1 MDVLI
6 QTQHKDKLW
15 LCDLGGGSGAISK
28 LCILFETK
36 LVTETND
43 ADVFCN
49 LILIRG
55 SSAYAI
61 LCIVQST
68 AMQYMYRYEN

>member
-15 LCDLGGGSGAISK
+15 LCDLGGGAISK

-43 ADVFCN
+43 ADVFSN

-61 LCIVQST
+61 LCIVQSS
-68 AMQYMYRYEN
+68 AMQYMYIYEI